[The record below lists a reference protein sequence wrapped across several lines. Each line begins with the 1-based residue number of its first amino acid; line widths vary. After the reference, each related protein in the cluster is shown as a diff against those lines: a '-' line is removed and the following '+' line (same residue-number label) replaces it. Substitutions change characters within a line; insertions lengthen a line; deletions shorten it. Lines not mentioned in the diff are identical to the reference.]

1 MERSVKSYL
10 SEFVE
15 IMTKEGLED
24 LVIQSFSNSYYKI
37 LEGSTGTLS
46 EAEIEPPVKEN
57 LIDYDKLESATSSPL
72 EKLAVIKLNGGLG
85 TSMGLKKAK
94 TLLKIKGEN
103 NFLDVIAKQ
112 ILHLRKESGKDIP
125 LIFMHSFNTQKD
137 SLSYLE
143 KYSTLALPHI
153 PLDFLQNKFPK
164 IKLNDLSPLKNENDN
179 FNWNPPGHGE
189 IYTALAISGVLDKLI
204 TEGFEFAFISN
215 SDNLGAVIDEKILAH
230 FAEEKLP
237 FMMEVCK
244 RTEMDKK
251 GGHLAQTKRGQLMLR
266 ETAQCPDDEVALFQ
280 NINRYSYFNTNNL
293 WVNLKALKQRLY
305 ETRYLLPLTMILNKK
320 EVDGEKV
327 YQVESA
333 MGAAISVFK
342 NSRAI
347 IVNRD
352 RFAPV
357 KKTNDMM
364 AILSDAY
371 ELTPENKL
379 ELVNEYDHVPHIEL
393 NEEFY
398 KDINDFE
405 KRFAG
410 GIPSL
415 KKCKSLIVT
424 GDVYFGRNV
433 EIKGNVRITKN
444 RHLDNILLEDEEI

>member
-1 MERSVKSYL
+1 MKSYL
-10 SEFVE
+10 NEFVE
-15 IMTKEGLED
+15 IMKEEGLED

-37 LEGSTGTLS
+37 LEGATGTLL
-46 EAEIEPPVKEN
+46 EAEIEPPAKEN
-57 LIDYDKLESATSSPL
+57 LIDYDKLESAASSPL

-94 TLLKIKGEN
+94 TLLKIKGEY
-103 NFLDVIAKQ
+103 NFLDVIAQQ
-112 ILHLRKESGKDIP
+112 ILHLRKESSKDIP
-125 LIFMHSFNTQKD
+125 LILMHSFNTQKD

-143 KYSTLALPHI
+143 KYNNLALPHI
-153 PLDFLQNKFPK
+153 PLDFVQNKFPK
-164 IKLNDLSPLKNENDN
+164 IKLSDLSPLKNENAN
-179 FNWNPPGHGE
+179 LNWNPPGHGE
-189 IYTALAISGVLDKLI
+189 IYTALAISGILDMLI
-204 TEGFEFAFISN
+204 TQEFEYAFISN

-230 FAEEKLP
+230 FAKENIP
-237 FMMEVCK
+237 FMMEVCQ

-251 GGHLAQTKRGQLMLR
+251 GGHLAQTKKGQLMLR
-266 ETAQCPDDEVALFQ
+266 ETAQCPDDEIDFFQ
-280 NINRYSYFNTNNL
+280 DINRYSYFNTNNL

-320 EVDGEKV
+320 DVDGEKV

-342 NSRAI
+342 NSKAI
-347 IVNRD
+347 IVDRD

-357 KKTNDMM
+357 KTTNDML

-371 ELTPENKL
+371 ELTSENKL
-379 ELVNEYDHVPHIEL
+379 KLVNEFGKVPHIDL
-393 NEEFY
+393 TDGFY

-405 KRFAG
+405 KRFEG

-415 KKCKSLIVT
+415 KKCKSLEVT

-433 EIKGNVRITKN
+433 EIIGNVKISKDI
-444 RHLDNILLEDEEI
+444 HLENIILEDVEIN

>member
-1 MERSVKSYL
+1 MKSYL

-15 IMTKEGLED
+15 IMKNEGLED

-37 LEGSTGTLS
+37 LEGATGTLS
-46 EAEIEPPVKEN
+46 EAEIEPPAKEY
-57 LIDYDKLESATSSPL
+57 LIDYNELKSATSSPL
-72 EKLAVIKLNGGLG
+72 GKLAVIKLNGGLG

-103 NFLDVIAKQ
+103 NFLDVIARQ
-112 ILHLRKESGKDIP
+112 ILHLRKESNKDIP
-125 LIFMHSFNTQKD
+125 LILMHSFNTQKD

-143 KYSTLALPHI
+143 KYSNLALPHI
-153 PLDFLQNKFPK
+153 PLDFVQNKFPK
-164 IKLNDLSPLKNENDN
+164 IKLSDLSPLKNENDN
-179 FNWNPPGHGE
+179 LNWNPPGHGE
-189 IYTALAISGVLDKLI
+189 IYSALAISGVLDKLI
-204 TEGFEFAFISN
+204 TQGFEFAFISN

-251 GGHLAQTKRGQLMLR
+251 GGHLAQTKKGQLMLR
-266 ETAQCPDDEVALFQ
+266 ETAQCPDDEFELFQ
-280 NINRYSYFNTNNL
+280 DINRYSYFNTNNL

-357 KKTNDMM
+357 KTTNDML

-371 ELTPENKL
+371 ELTSDYKL
-379 ELVNEYDHVPHIEL
+379 ELANEYSKAPHIEL

-415 KKCKSLIVT
+415 KKCKSLEIT
-424 GDVYFGRNV
+424 SDVYFGRNV
-433 EIKGNVRITKN
+433 EITGDVKITK
-444 RHLDNILLEDEEI
+444 DGKLENCTLHDEKMK

>member
-1 MERSVKSYL
+1 MEQA
-10 SEFVE
+10 
-15 IMTKEGLED
+15 GLED

-37 LEGSTGTLS
+37 LEGATGTMS
-46 EAEIEPPVKEN
+46 ETEIEPPAKEN
-57 LIDYDKLESATSSPL
+57 LIDYNKLESADSVPI

-94 TLLKIKGEN
+94 TLLKIKGKY
-103 NFLDVIAKQ
+103 NFLDVIAQQ
-112 ILHLRKESGKDIP
+112 ILHLRKESGKNIP
-125 LIFMHSFNTQKD
+125 LLLMHSFNTQQD

-143 KYSTLALPHI
+143 KYSNLALPHI
-153 PLDFLQNKFPK
+153 PLDFVQNKFPK
-164 IKLNDLSPLKNENDN
+164 ILQSDLSPLKNENDN
-179 FNWNPPGHGE
+179 LNWNPPGHGE
-189 IYTALAISGVLDKLI
+189 IYTALAISGVLNKLI
-204 TEGFEFAFISN
+204 TQEFEYAFISN

-230 FAEEKLP
+230 FAEENLP
-237 FMMEVCK
+237 FMMEVCQ

-251 GGHLAQTKRGQLMLR
+251 GGHLAQLKTGQLMLR
-266 ETAQCPDDEVALFQ
+266 ETAQCPDEEVELFQ
-280 NINRYSYFNTNNL
+280 DIDRYSYFNTNNL

-320 EVDGEKV
+320 EVDGEKI

-333 MGAAISVFK
+333 MGAAISVFI

-347 IVNRD
+347 IVDRD

-357 KKTNDMM
+357 KKTTDMLT
-364 AILSDAY
+364 ILSDAY
-371 ELTPENKL
+371 ELTSENKL
-379 ELVNEYDHVPHIEL
+379 KLVNVYGKVPHIEL
-393 NEEFY
+393 IDEFY

-415 KKCKSLIVT
+415 RKCKSLKIS

-433 EIKGNVRITKN
+433 EIIGDVKITKD
-444 RHLDNILLEDEEI
+444 RVLENIFLEDEEI

>member
-1 MERSVKSYL
+1 MKSYL
-10 SEFVE
+10 NEFVE
-15 IMTKEGLED
+15 IMKEEGLED

-37 LEGSTGTLS
+37 LEGATGTLS
-46 EAEIEPPVKEN
+46 ETEIEPPAKEN
-57 LIDYDKLESATSSPL
+57 LIDYNKLESIASSPL

-94 TLLKIKGEN
+94 TLLKIKGEY
-103 NFLDVIAKQ
+103 NFLDVITQQ
-112 ILHLRKESGKDIP
+112 ILHLRRVSSKDIP
-125 LIFMHSFNTQKD
+125 LILMHSFNTQKD

-143 KYSTLALPHI
+143 KYSRLALPHI
-153 PLDFLQNKFPK
+153 PLDFVQNKFPK
-164 IKLNDLSPLKNENDN
+164 IKLSDLSPLKNENDN
-179 FNWNPPGHGE
+179 LNWNPPGHGE

-204 TEGFEFAFISN
+204 TQGFEFAFISN
-215 SDNLGAVIDEKILAH
+215 SDNLGAVIDDKILTH
-230 FAEEKLP
+230 LAEENIS

-251 GGHLAQTKRGQLMLR
+251 GGHLAQTKKGQLMLR
-266 ETAQCPDDEVALFQ
+266 ETAQCPDDETALFQ
-280 NINRYSYFNTNNL
+280 DVNKYSYFNTNNL

-342 NSRAI
+342 NSKAI
-347 IVNRD
+347 IVNRN

-357 KKTNDMM
+357 KTTNDML
-364 AILSDAY
+364 AVLSDAY
-371 ELTPENKL
+371 ELTSDYKL
-379 ELVNEYDHVPHIEL
+379 VLANEYGKAPHIKL

-405 KRFAG
+405 KRFAK

-415 KKCKSLIVT
+415 KKCKNLEITS
-424 GDVYFGRNV
+424 DVYFGRNV
-433 EIKGNVRITKN
+433 EIKGDVKINKKGKVE
-444 RHLDNILLEDEEI
+444 NIILEDEEIN

>member
-1 MERSVKSYL
+1 MNN
-10 SEFVE
+10 
-15 IMTKEGLED
+15 EGLED

-37 LEGSTGTLS
+37 LEGATGKLT
-46 EAEIEPPVKEN
+46 ETEIEPPTKEN
-57 LIDYDKLESATSSPL
+57 IVNYNDLNPTNNSPL

-85 TSMGLKKAK
+85 TSMGLRKAK

-103 NFLDVIAKQ
+103 NFLDVIAQQ
-112 ILHLRKESGKDIP
+112 ILKLRQESGKDIP
-125 LIFMHSFNTQKD
+125 LILMHSFNTQKD
-137 SLSYLE
+137 SLSYLK
-143 KYSTLALPHI
+143 KYSELALPQI

-164 IKLNDLSPLKNENDN
+164 IKMSDLSPLYNESDDL
-179 FNWNPPGHGE
+179 NWNPPGHGE

-204 TEGFEFAFISN
+204 SNGFEYAFVSN

-251 GGHLAQTKRGQLMLR
+251 GGHLAQNKTGQLMLR
-266 ETAQCPDDEVALFQ
+266 ETAQCPDDEAANFQ
-280 NINRYSYFNTNNL
+280 DINRYSYFNTNNL

-305 ETRYLLPLTMILNKK
+305 ENRYLLPLTMILNKK
-320 EVDGEKV
+320 EVDGEHV

-347 IVNRD
+347 VVSRD

-357 KKTNDMM
+357 KKTNDML
-364 AILSDAY
+364 AILSDVY
-371 ELTPENKL
+371 ELTPDFKL
-379 ELVNEYDHVPHIEL
+379 KLVNEYGKVPHIEL

-398 KDINDFE
+398 KDVNDFK
-405 KRFAG
+405 KRFKD

-415 KKCKSLIVT
+415 KKCKSLIITEDVNFKKNVKIV
-424 GDVYFGRNV
+424 GDV
-433 EIKGNVRITKN
+433 IITKE
-444 RHLDNILLEDEEI
+444 RILEDTTLEDEEI

>member
-1 MERSVKSYL
+1 MKSYL
-10 SEFVE
+10 NEFVE
-15 IMTKEGLED
+15 IMKEEGLED

-37 LEGSTGTLS
+37 LEGATGTLS
-46 EAEIEPPVKEN
+46 ESEIEPPAKEN
-57 LIDYDKLESATSSPL
+57 LIDYNDLESTTSSLL

-94 TLLKIKGEN
+94 TLLKIKGKY
-103 NFLDVIAKQ
+103 NFLDVIAQQ
-112 ILHLRKESGKDIP
+112 ILHLRKESDKDIP
-125 LIFMHSFNTQKD
+125 LILMHSFNTQKD

-143 KYSTLALPHI
+143 KYSSLALPHI
-153 PLDFLQNKFPK
+153 PLDFVQNKFPK
-164 IKLNDLSPLKNENDN
+164 IKLSDLSPLNNKIDTL
-179 FNWNPPGHGE
+179 NWNPPGHGE
-189 IYTALAISGVLDKLI
+189 IYTALAISGILDNLI
-204 TEGFEFAFISN
+204 VEGFEYAFISN
-215 SDNLGAVIDEKILAH
+215 SDNLGAVIDEKILSH
-230 FAEEKLP
+230 FAEENIP
-237 FMMEVCK
+237 FMMEVCE
-244 RTEMDKK
+244 RTKMDKK
-251 GGHLAQTKRGQLMLR
+251 GGHLAQTKKGQLMLR

-280 NINRYSYFNTNNL
+280 DINRFSYFNTNNL

-320 EVDGEKV
+320 DVDGEKV

-342 NSRAI
+342 NSKAI

-357 KKTNDMM
+357 KTTNDML
-364 AILSDAY
+364 AILSDTY
-371 ELTPENKL
+371 ELTSDYKL
-379 ELVNEYDHVPHIEL
+379 ELDNEYGKAPNIKL

-415 KKCKSLIVT
+415 KKCKSLEISC
-424 GDVYFGRNV
+424 DVYFGKNV
-433 EIKGNVRITKN
+433 EIIGDVKINNKGN
-444 RHLDNILLEDEEI
+444 LENIILKDEDI

>member
-1 MERSVKSYL
+1 MKSYL
-10 SEFVE
+10 NEFVE
-15 IMTKEGLED
+15 LMRKEGLED

-37 LEGSTGTLS
+37 LEGATGTLS
-46 EAEIEPPVKEN
+46 ESEIEPPAKKYLV
-57 LIDYDKLESATSSPL
+57 DYDKLESAAAPL

-94 TLLKIKGEN
+94 TLLKIRGEY
-103 NFLDVIAKQ
+103 NFLDVIARQ
-112 ILHLRKESGKDIP
+112 ILHLRKVSGKDIP
-125 LIFMHSFNTQKD
+125 LILMHSFNTQKD

-143 KYSTLALPHI
+143 KYSRLALPHI
-153 PLDFLQNKFPK
+153 PLDFVQNKFPK
-164 IKLNDLSPLKNENDN
+164 ILQSDLSPLKNENDN
-179 FNWNPPGHGE
+179 LNWNPPGHGE
-189 IYTALAISGVLDKLI
+189 IYTVLAISGVLDKLI

-230 FAEEKLP
+230 FAKENIP

-244 RTEMDKK
+244 RTKMDKK
-251 GGHLAQTKRGQLMLR
+251 GGHLAQTKKGQLMLR
-266 ETAQCPDDEVALFQ
+266 ETAQCPDDEVELFQ
-280 NINRYSYFNTNNL
+280 DINRYSYFNTNNL

-333 MGAAISVFK
+333 MGAAISAFK

-347 IVNRD
+347 IVDRD

-357 KKTNDMM
+357 KKTNDML

-371 ELTPENKL
+371 EVTSENKL
-379 ELVNEYDHVPHIEL
+379 KLVNSYGKVPHIEL
-393 NEEFY
+393 NDKFY

-415 KKCKSLIVT
+415 KKCKSLEIS
-424 GDVYFGRNV
+424 GDVYFGKNV
-433 EIKGNVRITKN
+433 EIIGDVKITKDGI
-444 RHLDNILLEDEEI
+444 LKNIVLEDEDI

>member
-1 MERSVKSYL
+1 MKSYL
-10 SEFVE
+10 NEFVE
-15 IMTKEGLED
+15 IMKNEDLED

-37 LEGSTGTLS
+37 LEGATGTLS
-46 EAEIEPPVKEN
+46 EEEIEPLAKEN
-57 LIDYDKLESATSSPL
+57 LVDYNKLESIASSPL

-94 TLLKIKGEN
+94 TLLKIKGEY
-103 NFLDVIAKQ
+103 NFLDVIAQQ
-112 ILHLRKESGKDIP
+112 ILHLRKVSGKEIP
-125 LIFMHSFNTQKD
+125 LILMHSFNTQKD
-137 SLSYLE
+137 SLSCLE
-143 KYSTLALPHI
+143 KYSELPLPHI
-153 PLDFLQNKFPK
+153 PLDFVQNKFPK
-164 IKLNDLSPLKNENDN
+164 IKLSDLSPLTNENDN
-179 FNWNPPGHGE
+179 LNWNPPGHGE

-204 TEGFEFAFISN
+204 TQGFEFAFISN

-230 FAEEKLP
+230 FVEENIP
-237 FMMEVCK
+237 FLMEVCK

-251 GGHLAQTKRGQLMLR
+251 GGHLAQTKKGQLILR
-266 ETAQCPDDEVALFQ
+266 ETAQCPDDEVELFQ
-280 NINRYSYFNTNNL
+280 DVDRYSYFNTNNL

-347 IVNRD
+347 IVDRD

-357 KKTNDMM
+357 KTTNDML

-371 ELTPENKL
+371 ELTSDYKL
-379 ELVNEYDHVPHIEL
+379 ELANEYSKAPHIEL
-393 NEEFY
+393 NEKFY

-405 KRFAG
+405 KRFAN

-415 KKCKSLIVT
+415 RKCKSLEIT

-433 EIKGNVRITKN
+433 EIKGDVTITKDGK
-444 RHLDNILLEDEEI
+444 LENIILQDEEIN

>member
-1 MERSVKSYL
+1 MKSYL
-10 SEFVE
+10 NEFVE
-15 IMTKEGLED
+15 IMKNEDLED

-37 LEGSTGTLS
+37 LEGATGTLS
-46 EAEIEPPVKEN
+46 EEEIEPLAKEN
-57 LIDYDKLESATSSPL
+57 LVDYNKLESIASSPL

-94 TLLKIKGEN
+94 TLLKIKGEY
-103 NFLDVIAKQ
+103 NFLDVIAQQ
-112 ILHLRKESGKDIP
+112 ILHLRKVSGKEIP
-125 LIFMHSFNTQKD
+125 LILMHSFNTQKD
-137 SLSYLE
+137 SLSCLE
-143 KYSTLALPHI
+143 KYSELPLPHI
-153 PLDFLQNKFPK
+153 PLDFVQNKFPK
-164 IKLNDLSPLKNENDN
+164 IKLSDLSPLTNENDN
-179 FNWNPPGHGE
+179 LNWNPPGHGE
-189 IYTALAISGVLDKLI
+189 IYTALAISGILDKLI
-204 TEGFEFAFISN
+204 TQGFEFAFISN

-230 FAEEKLP
+230 FVEENIP
-237 FMMEVCK
+237 FLMEVCK

-251 GGHLAQTKRGQLMLR
+251 GGHLAQTKKGQLILR
-266 ETAQCPDDEVALFQ
+266 ETAQCPDDEVELFQ
-280 NINRYSYFNTNNL
+280 DVDRYSYFNTNNL

-347 IVNRD
+347 IVDRD

-357 KKTNDMM
+357 KTTNDML

-371 ELTPENKL
+371 ELTSDYKL
-379 ELVNEYDHVPHIEL
+379 ELANEYSKAPHIEL
-393 NEEFY
+393 NEKFY

-405 KRFAG
+405 KRFAN

-415 KKCKSLIVT
+415 RKCKSLEIT

-433 EIKGNVRITKN
+433 EIKGDVTITKDGK
-444 RHLDNILLEDEEI
+444 LENIILQDEEIN

>member
-1 MERSVKSYL
+1 MKSYL
-10 SEFVE
+10 NEFVE
-15 IMTKEGLED
+15 IMKEEGLED

-37 LEGSTGTLS
+37 LEGATGTLS
-46 EAEIEPPVKEN
+46 ETEIEPPVKEN
-57 LIDYDKLESATSSPL
+57 LIDYDNLEPVTSSPL

-94 TLLKIKGEN
+94 TLLKIKGGY
-103 NFLDVIAKQ
+103 NFLDVIARQ
-112 ILHLRKESGKDIP
+112 ILHLRKKSSKDIP
-125 LIFMHSFNTQKD
+125 LILMHSFNTQKD

-143 KYSTLALPHI
+143 KYNRLALPHI
-153 PLDFLQNKFPK
+153 PLDFVQNKFPK
-164 IKLNDLSPLKNENDN
+164 IKMSDLSPLKNENDN
-179 FNWNPPGHGE
+179 LNWNPPGHGE
-189 IYTALAISGVLDKLI
+189 IYTALSISGVLDNLI
-204 TEGFEFAFISN
+204 TQGFEYAFISN

-230 FAEEKLP
+230 FAEKRIT
-237 FMMEVCK
+237 FMMEVCM

-251 GGHLAQTKRGQLMLR
+251 GGHLAQTKKGQLILR
-266 ETAQCPDDEVALFQ
+266 ETAQCPDDEIDFFQ
-280 NINRYSYFNTNNL
+280 DINRYSYFNTNNL

-333 MGAAISVFK
+333 MGTAISVFK

-357 KKTNDMM
+357 KKTNDML

-371 ELTPENKL
+371 ELTSEDKL
-379 ELVNEYDHVPHIEL
+379 KLVNEYGKVPHIEL
-393 NEEFY
+393 NEKFY

-405 KRFAG
+405 KRFSG

-415 KKCKSLIVT
+415 KKCKSLEII
-424 GDVYFGRNV
+424 GDVYFGSNV
-433 EIKGNVRITKN
+433 EIKGDVKITKD
-444 RHLDNILLEDEEI
+444 RHLNNIILEDEEM